1 MGMLPCTPTQVV
13 VDVMVVVVDHGDD
26 GDRGGG
32 NGVGRGGSEGGDDGG
47 ECSASIVKEVVVVV
61 VVQESAQEVRW
72 RWSND
77 HGGSNSFDNGGYDDL
92 TMMVAVGVASI
103 GAQHFSAEQCYNV
116 LRDVRGFCFPDS
128 KCHAGELNWS
138 SRMRTCNYGEQR
150 RHLANESHGLGPTPP
165 LLTCS
170 NRM

>member
-13 VDVMVVVVDHGDD
+13 VDVMVVVVMDHGDD

-61 VVQESAQEVRW
+61 VVQESAQEVQRKGPCALSL
-72 RWSND
+72 SN
-77 HGGSNSFDNGGYDDL
+77 
-92 TMMVAVGVASI
+92 VRQVGVASI

-116 LRDVRGFCFPDS
+116 LRDIRGFCFPDS